1 MSDKTAAELKKAI
14 KIKQE
19 YGGIE
24 KKTEKPKNVLDRPM
38 AIEGE
43 KQLAITGGES
53 MAGSGDVK
61 DQKKSDSGNDMK

>member
-1 MSDKTAAELKKAI
+1 
-14 KIKQE
+14 
-19 YGGIE
+19 
-24 KKTEKPKNVLDRPM
+24 M

-61 DQKKSDSGNDMK
+61 DQKKSDSGYDIKFYFFIELIACLSSYSRQILVL

>member
-1 MSDKTAAELKKAI
+1 
-14 KIKQE
+14 
-19 YGGIE
+19 
-24 KKTEKPKNVLDRPM
+24 M

-61 DQKKSDSGNDMK
+61 DQKKSDSGNDLKFKFFIEFIACLLSYARHILVL

>member
-1 MSDKTAAELKKAI
+1 
-14 KIKQE
+14 
-19 YGGIE
+19 
-24 KKTEKPKNVLDRPM
+24 M

-61 DQKKSDSGNDMK
+61 DQKKSDSGTGLKNIISNQVHERYWQYHIANIILVL

>member
-1 MSDKTAAELKKAI
+1 
-14 KIKQE
+14 
-19 YGGIE
+19 
-24 KKTEKPKNVLDRPM
+24 M

-61 DQKKSDSGNDMK
+61 DQKKSDSGNDLRFYCVFIIILTTDIGIVGV

>member
-1 MSDKTAAELKKAI
+1 
-14 KIKQE
+14 
-19 YGGIE
+19 
-24 KKTEKPKNVLDRPM
+24 M

-61 DQKKSDSGNDMK
+61 DQKKSDSGNEKYHFLSSSRKILAISYCQNHIGIVGVLK

>member
-1 MSDKTAAELKKAI
+1 
-14 KIKQE
+14 
-19 YGGIE
+19 
-24 KKTEKPKNVLDRPM
+24 M

-61 DQKKSDSGNDMK
+61 DQKKSDTGKNFDFFIFLRKSSNIGILGAPK

>member
-1 MSDKTAAELKKAI
+1 
-14 KIKQE
+14 
-19 YGGIE
+19 
-24 KKTEKPKNVLDRPM
+24 M

-61 DQKKSDSGNDMK
+61 DQKKSDSGNDLYFIISYQVHFVFIILLATDIGIVGVLK

>member
-1 MSDKTAAELKKAI
+1 
-14 KIKQE
+14 
-19 YGGIE
+19 
-24 KKTEKPKNVLDRPM
+24 M

-61 DQKKSDSGNDMK
+61 DQKQTDSGLLTNLMENNTLLYVLSMYSSVEEY

>member
-1 MSDKTAAELKKAI
+1 
-14 KIKQE
+14 
-19 YGGIE
+19 
-24 KKTEKPKNVLDRPM
+24 M

-61 DQKKSDSGNDMK
+61 DQKKSDSGNDLIYLSIILLTRYIGIAGVFK

>member
-1 MSDKTAAELKKAI
+1 
-14 KIKQE
+14 
-19 YGGIE
+19 
-24 KKTEKPKNVLDRPM
+24 M

-61 DQKKSDSGNDMK
+61 DQKKSDSGKDLKL

>member
-1 MSDKTAAELKKAI
+1 
-14 KIKQE
+14 
-19 YGGIE
+19 
-24 KKTEKPKNVLDRPM
+24 M

-61 DQKKSDSGNDMK
+61 DQKKSDSGNDLKLYFLIEFIVFLSYSRQILVLKES